1 MLQLSMVLLPSP
13 SMITMLAT
21 ISTDSQY
28 SISVHKTLTT
38 PITDHH
44 VTDWEV
50 FKLLDKLR
58 PTATGLDLIPA
69 WFLRLAA
76 PVLCK
81 PLSRLF
87 NLSVSTGIVPLQWKQ
102 AYFDLFQKYPLQ
114 QHKLTLDQFPSPQF
128 LLGYSRRLMYIDTY
142 IHLFSLPHPHLTPTL
157 TFRDQFAF
165 RPTGSLFPSFMQS
178 PLSLLPTPML
188 LSLPWISAR
197 LLIQSVTRLSF

>member
-87 NLSVSTGIVPLQWKQ
+87 SVSVSTGIVPSQWKQ
-102 AYFDLFQKYPLQ
+102 AYIRPVPKVRGHYLVKNI
-114 QHKLTLDQFPSPQF
+114 F
-128 LLGYSRRLMYIDTY
+128 LLLRSVELMHGSSSEVPCLHDFFLNR
-142 IHLFSLPHPHLTPTL
+142 HLYV
-157 TFRDQFAF
+157 ANV
-165 RPTGSLFPSFMQS
+165 MQ
-178 PLSLLPTPML
+178 
-188 LSLPWISAR
+188 INYYYYY
-197 LLIQSVTRLSF
+197 